1 MGCKRFISNGTAAQS
16 NLLWQGMT
24 KHPFHGVDYRPWP
37 LTGSVGRLCLVGGL
51 ASWIHKYDEFLMKLG
66 LTLILLTIVQWW
78 RDVTREATFQGKHT
92 KKVEDGMRIGIILFF
107 FFRGVLL
114 LRLFL
119 GLFPLGAEAQRG
131 VGGCLAPDR
140 SVWH

>member
-1 MGCKRFISNGTAAQS
+1 MG
-16 NLLWQGMT
+16 
-24 KHPFHGVDYRPWP
+24 
-37 LTGSVGRLCLVGGL
+37 GSVGRLCLVGGL

-78 RDVTREATFQGKHT
+78 RDVTREATFQGKHQESGGWDAYRYNS
-92 KKVEDGMRIGIILFF
+92 VY

-114 LRLFL
+114 LLLFL